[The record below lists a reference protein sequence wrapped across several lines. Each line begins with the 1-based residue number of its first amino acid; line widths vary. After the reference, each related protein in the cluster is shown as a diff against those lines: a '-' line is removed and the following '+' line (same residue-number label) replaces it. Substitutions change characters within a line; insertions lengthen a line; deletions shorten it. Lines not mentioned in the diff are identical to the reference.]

1 MLYLVDTSVLV
12 RSVHRGDPRRHI
24 ARNAVRTLRGD
35 GHRLCI
41 LPQNVAEFWAVC
53 TRPAS
58 SNGLG
63 YSADRTRRYI
73 ASLEPMFEFFYET
86 AEVYQEWRRLLDKR
100 DIPGRQIHD
109 ARLAAAITV
118 HGLDQVLTFDTTH
131 FSRFRAISVVDPA
144 SVAAT

>member
-1 MLYLVDTSVLV
+1 
-12 RSVHRGDPRRHI
+12 
-24 ARNAVRTLRGD
+24 
-35 GHRLCI
+35 
-41 LPQNVAEFWAVC
+41 
-53 TRPAS
+53 
-58 SNGLG
+58 
-63 YSADRTRRYI
+63 
-73 ASLEPMFEFFYET
+73 MFEFFYET

-131 FSRFRAISVVDPA
+131 FSRFRAISVVDPG